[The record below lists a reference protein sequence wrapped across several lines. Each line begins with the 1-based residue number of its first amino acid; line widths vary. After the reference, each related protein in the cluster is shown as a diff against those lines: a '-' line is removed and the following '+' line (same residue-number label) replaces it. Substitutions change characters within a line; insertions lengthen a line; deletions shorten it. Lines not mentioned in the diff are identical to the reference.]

1 MEYNIYGQETRSR
14 RCPGFIHVIKK
25 GDTLYKLGKKYNV
38 KVSAIIFANPYVNV
52 YNLQIGDEICIPKM
66 PSQRPPQSPP
76 QSPGRV
82 VPIPFYQGNEEDE
95 TNIENET
102 GTEDETN
109 IENEIGTED
118 ETIVEEVKNEINDKN
133 EKSDTVD

>member
-66 PSQRPPQSPP
+66 PSQSPP

-95 TNIENET
+95 TNIENKT

-109 IENEIGTED
+109 IENETGTED
-118 ETIVEEVKNEINDKN
+118 ETTVEEVKNETNDKN